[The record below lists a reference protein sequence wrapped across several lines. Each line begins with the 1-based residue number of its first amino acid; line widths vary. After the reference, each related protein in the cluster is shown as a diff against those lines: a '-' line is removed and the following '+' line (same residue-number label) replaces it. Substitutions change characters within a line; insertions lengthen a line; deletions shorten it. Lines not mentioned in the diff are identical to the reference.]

1 MKTVQLTQ
9 RQTPN
14 FRALIRSENGALFD
28 AAVNLATPKELAD
41 EGIDRAPI
49 SCSIYYAT
57 GSLAPYSAST
67 LNAAPVPGFENL
79 EIDPSAFVEPDAV
92 DANGLDYNFSYSP
105 PSRAAFPFEKLGV
118 YFVDFLIY
126 PKTGAALA
134 FRIGA
139 EVK

>member
-9 RQTPN
+9 RQTPS
-14 FRALIRSENGALFD
+14 FRALIRAESGALFD
-28 AAVNLATPKELAD
+28 AAVNLATPEELAA

-67 LNAAPVPGFENL
+67 TNATPVPGFENL
-79 EIDPSAFVEPDAV
+79 QIDPTAFVEPDAV
-92 DANGLDYNFSYSP
+92 EANGLGYNFRYSP
-105 PSRAAFPFEKLGV
+105 PSRASFPFEKPGV

>member
-14 FRALIRSENGALFD
+14 FRALIRAENGLLFD
-28 AAVNLATPKELAD
+28 AAANLATAEELAA
-41 EGIDRAPI
+41 EGIGRAPI
-49 SCSIYYAT
+49 SCSIYYAPS
-57 GSLAPYSAST
+57 SLALYSAST
-67 LNAAPVPGFENL
+67 TSATPVPGFENL
-79 EIDPSAFVEPDAV
+79 AIGEEAFIEPDAV
-92 DANGLDYNFSYSP
+92 EANGLDYNFQYSP
-105 PSRAAFPFEKLGV
+105 PSRAAFPFEKPGA

-134 FRIGA
+134 FRVGA

>member
-28 AAVNLATPKELAD
+28 AAANLATREELAA

-57 GSLAPYSAST
+57 SSLAPYSAST
-67 LNAAPVPGFENL
+67 TNAAPVPGFENL
-79 EIDPSAFVEPDAV
+79 EIDASAFVEPDAV
-92 DANGLDYNFSYSP
+92 ETNGLGYNFRYSP
-105 PSRAAFPFEKLGV
+105 PSRASFPFEKPGA

>member
-9 RQTPN
+9 RQTPS

-28 AAVNLATPKELAD
+28 AAANLATPKELAA

-57 GSLAPYSAST
+57 GFLAPYSAST

-92 DANGLDYNFSYSP
+92 DTNGLDYNFRYSP
-105 PSRAAFPFEKLGV
+105 PSRASFPFEKPGV